1 MLSQSNISWLLFLA
15 NPLHHHNHHPADQY
29 IRFPKSFIFLSFQSK
44 MASQRKTPYLTIILL
59 VTFILLSYSNLF
71 VTKIL
76 APSPCRY
83 DPAGSGKC
91 GGGEPATDQV

>member
-1 MLSQSNISWLLFLA
+1 
-15 NPLHHHNHHPADQY
+15 
-29 IRFPKSFIFLSFQSK
+29 

-71 VTKIL
+71 VTQIL
-76 APSPCRY
+76 AGNTPSPCRY

-91 GGGEPATDQV
+91 GGGEPATQRFDGGMG